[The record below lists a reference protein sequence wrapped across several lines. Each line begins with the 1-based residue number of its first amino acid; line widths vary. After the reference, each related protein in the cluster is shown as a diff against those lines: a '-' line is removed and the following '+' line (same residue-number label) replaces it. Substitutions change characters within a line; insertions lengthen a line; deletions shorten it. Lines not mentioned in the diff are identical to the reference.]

1 MKSYRQHE
9 SRRTDM
15 SKAMPHLN
23 DEHMQL
29 YEWSG
34 SGIGGTSIPAK
45 SKRTHPWRASYAVL
59 GVLTSLLVLNG
70 CDNQDSAEQASEQI
84 EQRMKDRP
92 LYDDA
97 ASQPMPEAGAPAAD
111 EVPAQP
117 GETIETPGEGLQ
129 TQ

>member
-1 MKSYRQHE
+1 
-9 SRRTDM
+9 M
-15 SKAMPHLN
+15 SKTMPHLN
-23 DEHMQL
+23 DEHMPL

-34 SGIGGTSIPAK
+34 TGIGISIPAR

-70 CDNQDSAEQASEQI
+70 CDNQGSVEQASEQI
-84 EQRMKDRP
+84 GQRMNDRP

-97 ASQPMPEAGAPAAD
+97 ASQPMPEAEAGAPAAD
-111 EVPAQP
+111 EAPAQP
-117 GETIETPGEGLQ
+117 GETIEPSGEDMQ

>member
-1 MKSYRQHE
+1 MHK
-9 SRRTDM
+9 T
-15 SKAMPHLN
+15 MPHLN

-34 SGIGGTSIPAK
+34 TGSGISIPAK

-84 EQRMKDRP
+84 EQKMNDQP
-92 LYDDA
+92 LYDDDA
-97 ASQPMPEAGAPAAD
+97 ASQPMPEAEAGGPAAD
-111 EVPAQP
+111 EAPEPP
-117 GETIETPGEGLQ
+117 GEKIEPPGEDPQ
-129 TQ
+129 KP

>member
-1 MKSYRQHE
+1 
-9 SRRTDM
+9 M
-15 SKAMPHLN
+15 SKTMPHLN

-34 SGIGGTSIPAK
+34 AGTYISIPAK

-92 LYDDA
+92 LYDDD
-97 ASQPMPEAGAPAAD
+97 ASRPMPEAGAPAAD
-111 EVPAQP
+111 EAPAQP
-117 GETIETPGEGLQ
+117 GETIEPPGGDLQ